1 MDEIENFVKDDM
13 NVDDCVAIPYSRTN
27 NKLFTDVFLFIKLVK
42 EKNKKYFDEIIS
54 KKLPKYMQ
62 PTNIFLQM
70 KDYPRNL
77 NGKIDKKRLLKI
89 ILKHLA

>member
-1 MDEIENFVKDDM
+1 M
-13 NVDDCVAIPYSRTN
+13 
-27 NKLFTDVFLFIKLVK
+27 FLFIKLVK